1 MPFMVAYKNENGE
14 DDYRPITYKDI
25 VILLRATKNWSE
37 VFLDELGI
45 EGIPVYAD
53 TGTGYFESIEIR
65 TIMSLLKIVD
75 NPMQDVPMIALL
87 RSPIM
92 NFTAEE
98 LGNLRLV
105 DKEKYFYENMQLIVS
120 GEVKAEEAL
129 KEKCKSFIE
138 KLEVWRERS
147 LFMPIDEFIWYI
159 YMDTAYYGFVG
170 AMPNGVLRQANLRVL
185 FQRAKQYEDTSFKGL
200 FNFINFINKLR
211 KSSGDMGSAK
221 ILGENED
228 VVRIMS
234 IHKSKGLEF
243 PVVFLCGT
251 GKQFNLMDL
260 NKNILYHD
268 DLGLGPDF
276 VDVERR
282 VSYST
287 LAKEAIKQKIKL
299 ETLSEEMR
307 ILYVAFTRAKEK
319 LIITG
324 AASNLSKWANKC
336 CNAAALN
343 EDKIISSEVSKGK
356 SYLDWIGMALCKHRN
371 GEAIREEV
379 GPLDINIKD
388 DLSTWKINI
397 WQKNQFVGDKIQEA
411 VDENEE
417 KNLLINF
424 ECNTVDKNIYDRLNF
439 VYPFKAS
446 TTLKSNFSVS
456 DLKKKSQEEIEI
468 ISSRNLYSE
477 KIVVKPKFLQEEKG
491 LTPSEKGTAMHF
503 VMQKLDFSK
512 VNTIEEIEE
521 QIREMV
527 VNELL
532 SEEEFKAIRAK
543 KIYNFFKSNLGE
555 RLLNAYNSGEE
566 VYKELPFYTEISA
579 AKTNLDLSNVP
590 ESEKV
595 RLQGV
600 IDLFFY
606 EGDNVILVDYKTDY
620 IERGKENELIE
631 KYKVQLEYYKDALM
645 KITGKVVTESYLYS
659 FFLDKEIK
667 Y

>member
-1 MPFMVAYKNENGE
+1 M
-14 DDYRPITYKDI
+14 
-25 VILLRATKNWSE
+25 
-37 VFLDELGI
+37 
-45 EGIPVYAD
+45 
-53 TGTGYFESIEIR
+53 
-65 TIMSLLKIVD
+65 
-75 NPMQDVPMIALL
+75 
-87 RSPIM
+87 
-92 NFTAEE
+92 
-98 LGNLRLV
+98 
-105 DKEKYFYENMQLIVS
+105 
-120 GEVKAEEAL
+120 
-129 KEKCKSFIE
+129 
-138 KLEVWRERS
+138 
-147 LFMPIDEFIWYI
+147 
-159 YMDTAYYGFVG
+159 
-170 AMPNGVLRQANLRVL
+170 
-185 FQRAKQYEDTSFKGL
+185 
-200 FNFINFINKLR
+200 
-211 KSSGDMGSAK
+211 
-221 ILGENED
+221 
-228 VVRIMS
+228 
-234 IHKSKGLEF
+234 
-243 PVVFLCGT
+243 
-251 GKQFNLMDL
+251 
-260 NKNILYHD
+260 
-268 DLGLGPDF
+268 
-276 VDVERR
+276 
-282 VSYST
+282 
-287 LAKEAIKQKIKL
+287 
-299 ETLSEEMR
+299 
-307 ILYVAFTRAKEK
+307 
-319 LIITG
+319 
-324 AASNLSKWANKC
+324 
-336 CNAAALN
+336 
-343 EDKIISSEVSKGK
+343 
-356 SYLDWIGMALCKHRN
+356 
-371 GEAIREEV
+371 
-379 GPLDINIKD
+379 
-388 DLSTWKINI
+388 
-397 WQKNQFVGDKIQEA
+397 
-411 VDENEE
+411 
-417 KNLLINF
+417 
-424 ECNTVDKNIYDRLNF
+424 DKNIYDRLNF

-631 KYKVQLEYYKDALM
+631 KYKVQLEYYKDALI